1 MSSNDRKTE
10 TELPPHNVPPPLFTF
25 KPSSLLGNFEEIVS
39 SAGMCLIIVVVSL
52 NVFLRYFANKSIAW
66 AEEIS
71 VIGFSCVI
79 FIGSAAVFKRHMHVG
94 IDFLVSLLPAGVRS
108 VLSFIVGV
116 FVLIFNAFI
125 TYLGWIY
132 AVESWDKPTSILH
145 IPYFFV
151 VIPICI
157 GFASM
162 TVYAAL
168 DLKKRIWKNHAASVT
183 QRFQE
188 GDL

>member
-1 MSSNDRKTE
+1 MASDT
-10 TELPPHNVPPPLFTF
+10 TTFPADAPPPEKFRLTWDFV
-25 KPSSLLGNFEEIVS
+25 LRNWEEIIGCI
-39 SAGMCLIIVVVSL
+39 GMSVIIVVISL
-52 NVFLRYFANKSIAW
+52 NVFLRYFFNNSIPW

-94 IDFLVSLLPAGVRS
+94 IDFVVGLLPDWLRS
-108 VLSFIVGV
+108 AVNYATSV
-116 FVLIFNAFI
+116 FVLVFTAYI

-132 AVESWDKPTSILH
+132 SVESWDKPTSILY

-151 VIPICI
+151 NIPICI

-162 TVYAAL
+162 TVHGAL
-168 DLKKRIWKNHAASVT
+168 DLFARFRRGREAGVT
-183 QRFQE
+183 QRFRE
-188 GDL
+188 GDV